1 MLFIPQVNTTHYGI
15 KSLRYNGLLFGMA
28 FSDNSSNN
36 PSNTGISKF
45 ENKVKDLLIIQFSI
59 D

>member
-1 MLFIPQVNTTHYGI
+1 
-15 KSLRYNGLLFGMA
+15 MA

-45 ENKVKDLLIIQFSI
+45 ENKLKDLLIIQFSI